1 MWSYIL
7 LAVVLFLGYCLYV
20 YVQNMKASQSKESF
34 EVAAA
39 DIKKL
44 VDHLDSL
51 SKDFSDTVTK
61 LKEVTADAA
70 GGSGSSDSSKSKSE
84 TFSAKRFSENE
95 DAKKKVDT
103 EADNAEA
110 DEADED
116 VVSKASAETFANRMR
131 SPARKAALGRRGG
144 KREGFVNGVSS
155 KMSGNY
161 MLL

>member
-103 EADNAEA
+103 EGDDAEA